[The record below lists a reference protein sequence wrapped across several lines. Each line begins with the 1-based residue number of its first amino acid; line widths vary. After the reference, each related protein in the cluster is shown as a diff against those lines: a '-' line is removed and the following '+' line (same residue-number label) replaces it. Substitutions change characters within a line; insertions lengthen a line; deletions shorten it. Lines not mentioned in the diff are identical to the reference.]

1 MAQRSENSMV
11 SVALLLGALLASL
24 PLGVQSIAVCYGLLG
39 NNLPTPSSVV
49 KLFKQNRFDAMRIY
63 NPNIDVLNA
72 LRGSKISVMVDVANE
87 DVCQIAEDPQAAVGW
102 VRNFIIDFPDVSFK
116 YIGVGNEI
124 RGIDTHYILP
134 AMENIY
140 NALILAGLD
149 SKIKVSTVI
158 EFGVIGT
165 SYPPSAGAFSS
176 NSILYLGPIVQF
188 LSNTGAPLFANVY
201 PYFGYIN
208 NVDVIDVNYALFTSP
223 GTVVTDG
230 EYQYQNLFDAMV
242 DVLHSALEK
251 AGGDN
256 VRVVV
261 TETGWPSAGG
271 LNATVQNA
279 KTYVEKLISH
289 VKTGT
294 PRRPGALET
303 YIFAMFNENEKPT
316 GVEQNWGLY
325 YPNEHPVYS
334 VNFNGY

>member
-1 MAQRSENSMV
+1 MR
-11 SVALLLGALLASL
+11 
-24 PLGVQSIAVCYGLLG
+24 
-39 NNLPTPSSVV
+39 V
-49 KLFKQNRFDAMRIY
+49 KHFL
-63 NPNIDVLNA
+63 
-72 LRGSKISVMVDVANE
+72 
-87 DVCQIAEDPQAAVGW
+87 
-102 VRNFIIDFPDVSFK
+102 IIDR

-124 RGIDTHYILP
+124 IGIDTHYILP

-149 SKIKVSTVI
+149 SKIKISTVI

-188 LSNTGAPLFANVY
+188 LSSTGAPLFANVY

-256 VRVVV
+256 VPVVV

-294 PRRPGALET
+294 PKRPGALET

-316 GVEQNWGLY
+316 GVEQHWGLY

-334 VNFNGY
+334 VNFDGY